1 MKQVT
6 LYTANKQIVKS
17 YDMKYVVQHELYSID
32 FMPVRNS
39 DVLMDKREVQIKHLP
54 IERFCWRDEKG
65 NYTREIFA
73 AFDDELR
80 EIIGCTQ
87 EKFERDVQE
96 RVRPVRERLSQTEKS
111 FSAVKD
117 ELKTLH
123 NLSVWRSLGWSISKL
138 WRRCNV

>member
-6 LYTANKQIVKS
+6 LYTANKQTVKS
-17 YDMKYVVQHELYSID
+17 YDMKYVVQQGLHSID
-32 FMPVRNS
+32 FMPVYNS
-39 DVLMDKREVQIKHLP
+39 DVLMDKREVNIKHLP
-54 IERFCWRDEKG
+54 VERFCWGDGKG

-87 EKFERDVQE
+87 EKFERDIQE
-96 RVRPVRERLSQTEKS
+96 RIRPVRERLNQTEKS

-123 NLSVWRSLGWSISKL
+123 SLSVWRSLGWSISKL

>member
-6 LYTANKQIVKS
+6 LYTANRQTVKS

-32 FMPVRNS
+32 FMPVYNS
-39 DVLMDKREVQIKHLP
+39 DVLMDKREVKIKHLP
-54 IERFCWRDEKG
+54 VERFCWADGKG

-73 AFDDELR
+73 AFDEELR
-80 EIIGCTQ
+80 ELIGCTQ

-96 RVRPVRERLSQTEKS
+96 RVRPVKERLNQTEKD

-123 NLSVWRSLGWSISKL
+123 CLNVWDSLVWSISKL

>member
-6 LYTANKQIVKS
+6 LYTVNRQTVKY

-32 FMPVRNS
+32 FMPVYNS
-39 DVLMDKREVQIKHLP
+39 DVLMDKSEVNIKHLP
-54 IERFCWRDEKG
+54 VERFCWGDGRG
-65 NYTREIFA
+65 GYTREVFA

-80 EIIGCTQ
+80 ELIGCTQ

-96 RVRPVRERLSQTEKS
+96 RIRSVKERLNQTEKS

>member
-6 LYTANKQIVKS
+6 LYTANRQIVKS

-32 FMPVRNS
+32 FMPVYNS
-39 DVLMDKREVQIKHLP
+39 DVIMDKREVQIKHLP
-54 IERFCWRDEKG
+54 VERFCWADGQG

-73 AFDDELR
+73 AFDEELR

-96 RVRPVRERLSQTEKS
+96 RIRPVRERLVQTERD
-111 FSAVKD
+111 FLAVKD

-123 NLSVWRSLGWSISKL
+123 NLSVWRSLGWALGKL
-138 WRRCNV
+138 WRRG

>member
-6 LYTANKQIVKS
+6 LYTANRQTVKS
-17 YDMKYVVQHELYSID
+17 YDMEYVVQHELYSID

-39 DVLMDKREVQIKHLP
+39 DVLMDKQEVNIKYLP
-54 IERFCWRDEKG
+54 VERFCWADGKG

-73 AFDDELR
+73 AFDEELR

-96 RVRPVRERLSQTEKS
+96 RTRPVRERLNQTEKS

-123 NLSVWRSLGWSISKL
+123 SLSVWRSLGWSISKL